1 MENLANGSWIKSSPK
16 LSEYQKAL
24 LSWYETSKRHLP
36 WRHHPSLYK
45 TVVSEF
51 MLQQTRVTTVLPYFE
66 SWINKFP
73 TFKDLADAPESQVLK
88 AWEGLGYYSRARN
101 LHLLAKIASA
111 WKTPPVDL
119 NNWLNLPGVGPYI
132 AAAVTSISFA
142 QPEAVCDGNVVR
154 VLSRVFAIPEI
165 FKDGATAQKK
175 IRPLA
180 QILLS
185 KSNPGD
191 YNQAM
196 MELGATRCHPVNPR
210 CGDCPLSNRCEAGQK
225 GQWQKYPVIVR
236 KSKKTAI
243 IRRYWIENQDSLLL
257 FASSQK
263 RLHGVYELPTELPLK
278 SGYKKSNSD
287 IVTIRKRTV
296 GNVEY
301 TEEIHQP
308 KTCPPLQTSLP
319 EGYVWMKWQE
329 FESFTLSGP
338 HRRWIAELKS

>member
-1 MENLANGSWIKSSPK
+1 MENLVNESWIKSNRK
-16 LSEYQKAL
+16 ISEHQKAL
-24 LSWYETSKRHLP
+24 LSWYQINKRDLP

-66 SWINKFP
+66 SWCNQFP
-73 TFKDLADAPESQVLK
+73 TFKDLADASESQVLK

-101 LHLLAKIASA
+101 LHQLAKIASA
-111 WKTPPVDL
+111 WETSPVDL
-119 NNWLNLPGVGPYI
+119 KSWMSLPGVGPYI

-154 VLSRVFAIPEI
+154 VLSRVFAIQEP
-165 FKDGATAQKK
+165 FKDGATAQKE

-180 QILLS
+180 QTLLS
-185 KSNPGD
+185 QSTPGD

-196 MELGATRCHPVNPR
+196 MELGATRCLPVNPQ
-210 CGDCPLSNRCEAGQK
+210 CEKCPLSNRCEAGQK

-236 KSKKTAI
+236 KSKKSAI
-243 IRRYWIENQDSLLL
+243 IRRYWIENQNSLLL
-257 FASSQK
+257 FASSQR

-278 SGYKKSNSD
+278 SGNPKFKTNT
-287 IVTIRKRTV
+287 VTIRKRTV
-296 GNVEY
+296 GRVEY

-308 KTCPPLQTSLP
+308 KTYPSLQNPLP
-319 EGYVWMKWQE
+319 DGYVWMKWPE
-329 FESFTLSGP
+329 FESFTLSAP
-338 HRRWIAELKS
+338 HRRWITELKS

>member
-1 MENLANGSWIKSSPK
+1 MENLANGSWIESNYKI
-16 LSEYQKAL
+16 SEYQRAL
-24 LSWYETSKRHLP
+24 LSWYQRSKRDLP

-66 SWINKFP
+66 SWFNKFP
-73 TFKDLADAPESQVLK
+73 SFKVLADAPESQVLK

-101 LHLLAKIASA
+101 LHQLAKTASA
-111 WKTPPVDL
+111 WETPPVDL
-119 NNWLNLPGVGPYI
+119 KNWMSLPGVGPYI

-154 VLSRVFAIPEI
+154 VLSRVFAIPEK
-165 FKDGATAQKK
+165 FKDGASAQKK

-185 KSNPGD
+185 RSTPGD
-191 YNQAM
+191 YNQAI
-196 MELGATRCHPVNPR
+196 MELGATRCHPVNPQ
-210 CGDCPLSNRCEAGQK
+210 CIDCPLSNRCEAGQK
-225 GQWQKYPVIVR
+225 VQWHKYPAIIR
-236 KSKKTAI
+236 KSKKSAI
-243 IRRYWIENQDSLLL
+243 IQRYWIENQNALLL

-263 RLHGVYELPTELPLK
+263 RLLGVYELPTELPLN
-278 SGYKKSNSD
+278 SGSKKSKTD
-287 IVTIRKRTV
+287 IITIRRRTV

-301 TEEIHQP
+301 IEEIHKP
-308 KTCPPLQTSLP
+308 KTYPPIENPLP
-319 EGYVWMKWQE
+319 DGYVWMKWPE

-338 HRRWIAELKS
+338 HRRWIAELKN

>member
-1 MENLANGSWIKSSPK
+1 MENLVNGSWIKSNRKISK
-16 LSEYQKAL
+16 HQKAL
-24 LSWYETSKRHLP
+24 LSWYQINKRDLP

-66 SWINKFP
+66 SWCNKFP
-73 TFKDLADAPESQVLK
+73 TFKDLADASESQVLK

-101 LHLLAKIASA
+101 LHQLAKIASA
-111 WKTPPVDL
+111 WERPPVQL
-119 NNWLNLPGVGPYI
+119 KSWMLLPGVGPYI

-154 VLSRVFAIPEI
+154 VLCRVFAIKGN

-185 KSNPGD
+185 QTKPGD

-196 MELGATRCHPVNPR
+196 MELGATRCLPLNPR
-210 CGDCPLSNRCEAGQK
+210 CENCPLSNRCEAGQK
-225 GQWQKYPVIVR
+225 GQWQNYPVIVR
-236 KSKKTAI
+236 KSKKSAI
-243 IRRYWIENQDSLLL
+243 IRRYWIENQNSLLL
-257 FASSQK
+257 FASSQR
-263 RLHGVYELPTELPLK
+263 RLHGVYELPTKLPLK
-278 SGYKKSNSD
+278 PDSQKFKTNT
-287 IVTIRKRTV
+287 VTIRKRTV
-296 GNVEY
+296 GHVEY

-308 KTCPPLQTSLP
+308 KAYPPLQHPLP
-319 EGYVWMKWQE
+319 NGYVWMKWTE

-338 HRRWIAELKS
+338 HRRWITELKS